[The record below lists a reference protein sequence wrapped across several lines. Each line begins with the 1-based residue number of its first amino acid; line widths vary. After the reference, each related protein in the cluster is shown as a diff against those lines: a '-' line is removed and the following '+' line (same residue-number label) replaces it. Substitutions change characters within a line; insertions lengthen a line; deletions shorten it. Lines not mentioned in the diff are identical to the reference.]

1 MEQLKSDIYQVFIEA
16 DRYKMFLDGL
26 KVTIGVSIA
35 AVLLGI
41 LLGMILAL
49 MKMTEVRKGKK
60 TIFSIIA
67 NIYIDIIRGTPT
79 VVQLL
84 IIYFLVFQTQMGMV
98 AGIVTFGINS
108 SAYVAEIIRAGIMAV
123 ENGQMEAG
131 RSLGLSYTETMKD
144 IILPQAV
151 KNILPALGNEFIV
164 LIKETAILG
173 YVAIQDLTKASD
185 FIVSRTYIM
194 FVPLIG
200 CALIY
205 YVLVKILTIALNA
218 FARRLRQS
226 DIR

>member
-1 MEQLKSDIYQVFIEA
+1 MLDSYYRAFIAEQ
-16 DRYKMFLDGL
+16 RYLMYLDGL
-26 KVTIGVSIA
+26 KMTLLVSLLAIILGVA
-35 AVLLGI
+35 LGT
-41 LLGMILAL
+41 ILAL
-49 MKMTEVRKGKK
+49 MRMTAERRGKSTLLSK
-60 TIFSIIA
+60 IA
-67 NIYIDIIRGTPT
+67 YVYIDIIRGTPT
-79 VVQLL
+79 VTQLL
-84 IIYFLVFQTQMGMV
+84 IMYFVVLKGVDGLIVGT
-98 AGIVTFGINS
+98 VTFGLNS
-108 SAYVAEIIRAGIMAV
+108 AAYVAEIIRAGILAV
-123 ENGQMEAG
+123 DHGQMEGG
-131 RSLGLSYTETMKD
+131 RSLGLSYGQTMKD

-205 YVLVKILTIALNA
+205 YVLVKILTIGLNA
-218 FARRLRQS
+218 FERRLRQS

>member
-1 MEQLKSDIYQVFIEA
+1 V
-16 DRYKMFLDGL
+16 
-26 KVTIGVSIA
+26 
-35 AVLLGI
+35 
-41 LLGMILAL
+41 LAL

-60 TIFSIIA
+60 TLFSVIA

-84 IIYFLVFQTQMGMV
+84 IIYFLVFQTQMGIV

-123 ENGQMEAG
+123 DNGQMEAG
-131 RSLGLSYTETMKD
+131 RSLGLSYSQTMKD
-144 IILPQAV
+144 IIIPQAV

-173 YVAIQDLTKASD
+173 YVSIQDLTKASD
-185 FIVSRTYIM
+185 FVMSRTYTLFM
-194 FVPLIG
+194 PLIG
-200 CALIY
+200 CAVIY
-205 YVLVKILTIALNA
+205 YLLVKLLTLVLNA
-218 FARRLRQS
+218 FERRLRQS